1 MSMKN
6 SNDTVHALSNIS
18 EIKNKGIE
26 GSCGMYRGEEGSMQ
40 SFGGET

>member
-1 MSMKN
+1 MSLEN

-26 GSCGMYRGEEGSMQ
+26 GTCGMYRGKKRSMQ